1 MFDIRDLETIAEMT
15 DAVNSYQTGSWT
27 IKNIEFNIMEINEQT
42 YIKTDG
48 YDYHHVYNGV
58 EIWEYINYVF
68 N

>member
-48 YDYHHVYNGV
+48 YDYHYVYNGV